1 MYRKEKGLFS
11 FRSGSILA
19 STDAFGLQRAEK
31 ALYRRVVEAVATA
44 THTSEHAVVRQNFPL
59 VLRGILAA
67 PVAVMNESLVGSALP
82 QGHLQGV
89 GGQSPA

>member
-1 MYRKEKGLFS
+1 MYRKDLFS

-67 PVAVMNESLVGSALP
+67 PVAVMNESLVGAALP